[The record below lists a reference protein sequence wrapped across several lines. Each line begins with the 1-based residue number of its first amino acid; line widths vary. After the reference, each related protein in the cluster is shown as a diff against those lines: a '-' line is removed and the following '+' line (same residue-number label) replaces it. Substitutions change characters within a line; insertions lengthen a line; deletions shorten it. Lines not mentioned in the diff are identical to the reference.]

1 MGVVRIETVEEP
13 VVEKVEAVIEE
24 IITEYEDLEPEAI
37 VDDIINTIEKTVDE
51 EITDEDFKPSP
62 QFGTIPEHKF
72 KPVLK
77 SIVDPVRKFDVEPVI
92 EPVIEPFV
100 EPFVEPV
107 VEPVIKPYVHSHMR
121 IPYYPQTPIAYGNR
135 YSHNQSKVSKNNNF
149 VDSVV
154 QTV

>member
-1 MGVVRIETVEEP
+1 M
-13 VVEKVEAVIEE
+13 
-24 IITEYEDLEPEAI
+24 
-37 VDDIINTIEKTVDE
+37 
-51 EITDEDFKPSP
+51 
-62 QFGTIPEHKF
+62 
-72 KPVLK
+72 
-77 SIVDPVRKFDVEPVI
+77 DPVRKFVVEPVI

-135 YSHNQSKVSKNNNF
+135 YSPNQSKVSKNNNF

-154 QTV
+154 QTVVEPVQKIGNAVVEKIKLLKSGIGKSGYHYRRPYFGRN